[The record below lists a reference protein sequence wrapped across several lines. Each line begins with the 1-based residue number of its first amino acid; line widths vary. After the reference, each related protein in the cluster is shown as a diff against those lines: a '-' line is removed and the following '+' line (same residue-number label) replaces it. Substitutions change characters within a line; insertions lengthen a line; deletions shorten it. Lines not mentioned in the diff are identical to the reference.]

1 MYIYLFDPLGV
12 LFGPVSLPEV
22 PGLGYQMPGN
32 GVEMA
37 DLLAS
42 PDPG

>member
-22 PGLGYQMPGN
+22 PGLGRQIDRKS
-32 GVEMA
+32 VV
-37 DLLAS
+37 
-42 PDPG
+42 